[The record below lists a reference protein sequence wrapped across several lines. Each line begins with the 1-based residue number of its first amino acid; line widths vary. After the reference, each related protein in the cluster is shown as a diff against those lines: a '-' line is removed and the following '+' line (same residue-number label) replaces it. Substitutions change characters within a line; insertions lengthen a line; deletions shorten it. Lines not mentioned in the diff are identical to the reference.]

1 MWIRAA
7 TTAGNRLEAAGE
19 DRVDLSQISG
29 GHRECALSI
38 PFPVNLLTASTF
50 GIEGLAVEHR

>member
-7 TTAGNRLEAAGE
+7 TAAGNRLEAAGE

-38 PFPVNLLTASTF
+38 PFPVNLSTASTF
-50 GIEGLAVEHR
+50 SVEGLAVEH